1 MANKVDCLSDV
12 VYAYRI
18 HGESITQKH
27 DEKSEK
33 RVDSYWIMLL
43 MAEIQKKMEI
53 PFDYE
58 NYQRV
63 MRQIVF
69 TCRRIVML
77 PGKN

>member
-1 MANKVDCLSDV
+1 MRMQLSELLIFQLANKVDCLSDV

-27 DEKSEK
+27 DENPK

-53 PFDYE
+53 PL
-58 NYQRV
+58 
-63 MRQIVF
+63 
-69 TCRRIVML
+69 TTRIIK
-77 PGKN
+77 G

>member
-1 MANKVDCLSDV
+1 M
-12 VYAYRI
+12 
-18 HGESITQKH
+18 
-27 DEKSEK
+27 
-33 RVDSYWIMLL
+33 IMLL

-77 PGKN
+77 PEKIKKAVFAGNVNLSVLILKSI